1 MQAPLGSPGP
11 RVCPRTPACRSR
23 NRGSETC
30 YLRDEEQLLVRV
42 VPCVSTRI
50 MRRRRHPP
58 TRQVLHSVRLTLQL
72 GGMTG
77 GTAVVCRSE
86 EHTSE
91 LQSLMRIS
99 YAVFCLKIKQLTT
112 NITYSQ

>member
-1 MQAPLGSPGP
+1 MQSPLGSPGP

-58 TRQVLHSVRLTLQL
+58 TRQVLHSVRLTFQL
-72 GGMTG
+72 GGRTG
-77 GTAVVCRSE
+77 GTEVVCGQPTQTDSSE
-86 EHTSE
+86 NCVPDRPEDRT
-91 LQSLMRIS
+91 
-99 YAVFCLKIKQLTT
+99 
-112 NITYSQ
+112 